1 MIGERGFVNA
11 RGAEPKL
18 TTFAASTVSA
28 GASGTVGVIST
39 SFSPSLVGFVSSDS
53 GDSGSEFSLAATAT
67 FALAIAGSVT
77 SETSF
82 KELAEIVRTPS
93 MFLYLSA
100 ITPTLKP
107 SRNPELASTRLS
119 LPAVV
124 FPIENV
130 ASIPSSVTL

>member
-11 RGAEPKL
+11 RGAEPKF

-53 GDSGSEFSLAATAT
+53 RDSGSEFSLAATAT

-93 MFLYLSA
+93 MFLYFSA

-107 SRNPELASTRLS
+107 SRNPEEASTRLS
-119 LPAVV
+119 FPAVV
-124 FPIENV
+124 FPIENT
-130 ASIPSSVTL
+130 ASIPSSVIL